1 MRIDGKPSIQPNQGE
16 TRVHASNREGSG
28 SPFDGIGYEMERLV
42 TREGPD
48 RRSPLPLDSAVVQ
61 QTKDRIRQ
69 WVDEI
74 HSATARTMD
83 PIEFLR
89 FAMPRILQAMGAE
102 GIGVWAWTPEKHWQL
117 IEASQLPTSLFE
129 SRDSTLDHFNRTDDL
144 PAPLAN
150 LDQLESQLTSALS
163 LANEESIA
171 SQRHQSNSMPPSRE
185 HKLLLDEVRKE
196 KQPVLIPPRD
206 VVVSSSR
213 PRNPL
218 GSLLLISP
226 IVTQMDGGELWLEIL
241 QPPSGGPASQRG
253 YLRFA
258 SQMSEL
264 MAEYFKQHRTRLL
277 EQERRFLA
285 STRRLLDSFS
295 SQPHAS
301 LAVALQAIQ
310 SEVQAEHVVLMRRQ
324 RNAWRV
330 TALAG
335 VERLDRR
342 SDAIRET
349 ENVAAAIDRESS
361 GEPLFDAGTESRVT
375 DSQWRQSLGVERY
388 AWLKPFA
395 VDSTRVADGSATIP
409 CLLDSSLSRPTSE
422 TNTPDLGVALLI
434 TWPPGVIPQRDYAQR
449 ASLTLK
455 LLAKVPSPSNP
466 LRNVERTDRFAFVRS
481 LLRVRT
487 LAVTGLLLAILG
499 ILAIPVPIQIETTA
513 TLAPQSVQEIFAP
526 EEGVVTDVL
535 VRHGQRVKAG
545 DICVQMSSP
554 KLIAE
559 KDQTLAAHAK
569 TEQRQREVNDRLLR
583 DRSLSPQQRD
593 ALESERTALEEIH
606 ALELSTLAL
615 IESQCNSLSV
625 IAPRDGI
632 IETWDIESNLRD
644 RPLRLGQWL
653 FTIRDESSGWVFE
666 TDIPEHKLE
675 ELNRSSN
682 KTPRAFARLL
692 ASPQSIIPL
701 ELDKSI
707 PWRTQRFSSESVQS
721 TSKRESL
728 VSIKLKPNGPIPID
742 LAMTGAGARVA
753 IETGR
758 GPLGWALVKD
768 FVQDLIYR
776 MKMWIP

>member
-1 MRIDGKPSIQPNQGE
+1 
-16 TRVHASNREGSG
+16 
-28 SPFDGIGYEMERLV
+28 
-42 TREGPD
+42 
-48 RRSPLPLDSAVVQ
+48 
-61 QTKDRIRQ
+61 
-69 WVDEI
+69 
-74 HSATARTMD
+74 
-83 PIEFLR
+83 
-89 FAMPRILQAMGAE
+89 
-102 GIGVWAWTPEKHWQL
+102 
-117 IEASQLPTSLFE
+117 
-129 SRDSTLDHFNRTDDL
+129 
-144 PAPLAN
+144 
-150 LDQLESQLTSALS
+150 
-163 LANEESIA
+163 
-171 SQRHQSNSMPPSRE
+171 
-185 HKLLLDEVRKE
+185 
-196 KQPVLIPPRD
+196 
-206 VVVSSSR
+206 
-213 PRNPL
+213 
-218 GSLLLISP
+218 
-226 IVTQMDGGELWLEIL
+226 
-241 QPPSGGPASQRG
+241 
-253 YLRFA
+253 
-258 SQMSEL
+258 
-264 MAEYFKQHRTRLL
+264 
-277 EQERRFLA
+277 
-285 STRRLLDSFS
+285 
-295 SQPHAS
+295 
-301 LAVALQAIQ
+301 
-310 SEVQAEHVVLMRRQ
+310 MRR
-324 RNAWRV
+324 RRKAWRV
-330 TALAG
+330 IALAG

-349 ENVAAAIDRESS
+349 ENVAAAVDRESS
-361 GEPLFDAGTESRVT
+361 GEPLLDAGTESRAI

-395 VDSTRVADGSATIP
+395 VDTTRVADGSSSIQ
-409 CLLDSSLSRPTSE
+409 CLLDIASVIPESGASKS
-422 TNTPDLGVALLI
+422 NLGVALLI
-434 TWPPGVIPQRDYAQR
+434 TWPAGVIPQRDYAQR
-449 ASLTLK
+449 VSLTLK

-466 LRNVERTDRFAFVRS
+466 LRDVERTDRFGSFRS

-487 LAVTGLLLAILG
+487 LALAGLLLAMLG
-499 ILAIPVPIQIETTA
+499 VLAIPVPIQIEATA

-535 VRHGQRVKAG
+535 VRHGQRVRAG
-545 DICVQMSSP
+545 DICIQMSSP
-554 KLIAE
+554 KLMAE

-625 IAPRDGI
+625 IAPRDGV

-666 TDIPEHKLE
+666 TDVPEHKLE
-675 ELNRSSN
+675 ELSRSSD
-682 KTPRAFARLL
+682 KSPRAFARLL

-701 ELDKSI
+701 ELDKSM
-707 PWRTQRFSSESVQS
+707 PWRTQRFSNGSDRS

-728 VSIKLKPNGPIPID
+728 VSIKLKPNEPIPID